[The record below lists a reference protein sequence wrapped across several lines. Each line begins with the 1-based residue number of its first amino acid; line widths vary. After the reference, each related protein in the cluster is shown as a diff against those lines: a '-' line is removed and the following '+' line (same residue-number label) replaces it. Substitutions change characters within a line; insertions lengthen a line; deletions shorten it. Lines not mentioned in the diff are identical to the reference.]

1 VINNGVFAD
10 TTAPQ
15 LVPEMSLYIQDQPV
29 NLPPYL
35 FLVIAGLERAFTIFV
50 HTENEEQL

>member
-29 NLPPYL
+29 NLPPYC
-35 FLVIAGLERAFTIFV
+35 FLWQALRELLSYFYI
-50 HTENEEQL
+50 ENEEPL